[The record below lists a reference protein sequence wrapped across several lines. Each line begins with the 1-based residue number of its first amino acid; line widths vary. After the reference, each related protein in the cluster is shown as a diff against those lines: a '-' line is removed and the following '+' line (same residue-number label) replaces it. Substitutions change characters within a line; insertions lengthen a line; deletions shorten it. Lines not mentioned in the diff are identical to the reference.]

1 MPAEEQLLTH
11 HVLEWGK
18 LVKTERVTEEE
29 EGMFL
34 FFFLL
39 LLIDLKV
46 YLQEMSE
53 SPQPAAEGLYCKTS
67 PLTSLTTGF
76 NFMIV

>member
-29 EGMFL
+29 EGMF
-34 FFFLL
+34 FFFLLLLL

-53 SPQPAAEGLYCKTS
+53 SACC
-67 PLTSLTTGF
+67 
-76 NFMIV
+76 

>member
-1 MPAEEQLLTH
+1 
-11 HVLEWGK
+11 VGK
-18 LVKTERVTEEE
+18 ISENRESDRGGGGNVFV
-29 EGMFL
+29 
-34 FFFLL
+34 FFLL